1 MSSESKRFRVLSLD
15 GEGIKGAFT
24 AAVLAEWE
32 QRTGRIIACRY
43 HTFRFVS
50 LPVNSRRL
58 ISWIAS
64 VTAKPSCN
72 CLSCAGVAWCKL
84 SISHASAGMTLLT
97 TKTAQGIGP
106 SAVSLEA
113 AFSNHSNE
121 VFSENTASGV
131 AGRKKE
137 DPVLRFR
144 THGLFSLFPV
154 KGATSLIPR

>member
-64 VTAKPSCN
+64 VTAKTSCHCLRFDGVSCN
-72 CLSCAGVAWCKL
+72 QLFV
-84 SISHASAGMTLLT
+84 SH
-97 TKTAQGIGP
+97 P
-106 SAVSLEA
+106 
-113 AFSNHSNE
+113 
-121 VFSENTASGV
+121 V
-131 AGRKKE
+131 AGI
-137 DPVLRFR
+137 LR
-144 THGLFSLFPV
+144 LP
-154 KGATSLIPR
+154 LITCNIQRST